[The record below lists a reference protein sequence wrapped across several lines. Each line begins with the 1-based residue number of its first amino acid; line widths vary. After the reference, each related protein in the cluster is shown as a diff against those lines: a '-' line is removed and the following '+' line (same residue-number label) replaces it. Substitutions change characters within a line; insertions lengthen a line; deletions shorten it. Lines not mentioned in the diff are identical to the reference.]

1 MNPDVASILPCVLE
15 GVSFGLKDSF
25 TLIQNAGL
33 GEIKQVRASGGG
45 TSDVPRSSQAYPTGS
60 TATPSG
66 HSPGQGSGTLGTATA
81 DFHTFDTNRDGNIS
95 REDGAQKMRG
105 TGSAG
110 SGSSAPR

>member
-1 MNPDVASILPCVLE
+1 MTLKLLGAAAAASVLVLS
-15 GVSFGLKDSF
+15 GCANWG
-25 TLIQNAGL
+25 
-33 GEIKQVRASGGG
+33 ASGGG

-95 REDGAQKMRG
+95 RQEWDQRMRDS
-105 TGSAG
+105 GSAG
-110 SGSSAPR
+110 SGSSVPR